1 MVDIHE
7 LAEYSLKKA
16 SPHGEVIIGVENI
29 LQHQIRIANSE
40 LELFKQWKD
49 INLDIFVAI
58 GKKTGST
65 SIINPTFEIIDQQ
78 IPKLISFI
86 EGLEPSDLFAG
97 IQDEPKTPSQVEGLY
112 DKRMKDFP
120 EKAPEMLNAAINEAE
135 IAGARRTAGSMFFDE
150 IDTCVQTS
158 HGFDGSY
165 KTTSYELTLRSFVD
179 AESSG
184 QGISVGRSL
193 GTIESDVVKA
203 GRESG
208 EIAKMAIGGKQGKAG
223 TYDLVLHPTVAA
235 SIMGDLLGGANP
247 VMMLMGMS
255 SFNDRIG
262 EKLGVDAFT
271 VTDDGTKANGLG
283 STPFDI
289 EGTNTQKTPI
299 FDKGALVGIVHNA
312 TSAKMFGTQSTGNSQ
327 LIEFWTGSKLLV
339 PGATNYVFE
348 PGNHSFEELLESS
361 KPTIYVTSNWY
372 LRYTNQIEGLFSTIP
387 RDGMFIIEDGE
398 ISKPIQKLRITDNL
412 LRMIKNIE
420 AMGKETRQVKWWE
433 VETPTFISPMRI
445 KDVPMTAATQ

>member
-16 SPHGEVIIGVENI
+16 TSHGEVIIGIENV
-29 LQHQIRIANSE
+29 LRHQIRIANSE
-40 LELFKQWKD
+40 LELFKQWND
-49 INLDIFVAI
+49 INLDIFIAI
-58 GKKTGST
+58 GRKTGST

-97 IQDEPKTPSQVEGLY
+97 IQNEPKTPSHVDDLY
-112 DKRMKDFP
+112 DSKMKDFP
-120 EKAPEMLNAAINEAE
+120 EKAPELLNTAINAAEE
-135 IAGARRTAGSMFFDE
+135 AGAKRTAGSMFFDE
-150 IDTCVQTS
+150 VETCVQTS
-158 HGFDGSY
+158 HGFDGNY
-165 KTTSYELTLRSFVD
+165 KSTSYELTLRSFVE

-184 QGISVGRSL
+184 QGISVGRTL
-193 GTIESDVVKA
+193 DTIEADMTKA
-203 GRESG
+203 GREAG
-208 EIAKMAIGGKQGKAG
+208 EIAKMAVGGKQGKAG

-235 SIMGDLLGGANP
+235 SLMGDLLGGANP
-247 VMMLMGMS
+247 VMMMMGMS

-262 EKLGVDAFT
+262 EKLGVDSFT

-283 STPFDI
+283 SAPFDI
-289 EGTNTQKTPI
+289 EGTNTQQTPL

-327 LIEFWTGSKLLV
+327 LLEFWTGAKLLV

-348 PGNHSFEELLESS
+348 PGDNSFEELLESS

-412 LRMIKNIE
+412 LRMINNIE
-420 AMGKETRQVKWWE
+420 AIGKEIRQVKWWE
-433 VETPTFISPMRI
+433 VYTPTFISPMRI

>member
-1 MVDIHE
+1 
-7 LAEYSLKKA
+7 
-16 SPHGEVIIGVENI
+16 
-29 LQHQIRIANSE
+29 
-40 LELFKQWKD
+40 
-49 INLDIFVAI
+49 
-58 GKKTGST
+58 
-65 SIINPTFEIIDQQ
+65 
-78 IPKLISFI
+78 
-86 EGLEPSDLFAG
+86 
-97 IQDEPKTPSQVEGLY
+97 
-112 DKRMKDFP
+112 
-120 EKAPEMLNAAINEAE
+120 MLNAAINEAE

>member
-165 KTTSYELTLRSFVD
+165 KTTSYELTL
-179 AESSG
+179 
-184 QGISVGRSL
+184 
-193 GTIESDVVKA
+193 
-203 GRESG
+203 
-208 EIAKMAIGGKQGKAG
+208 
-223 TYDLVLHPTVAA
+223 
-235 SIMGDLLGGANP
+235 
-247 VMMLMGMS
+247 
-255 SFNDRIG
+255 
-262 EKLGVDAFT
+262 
-271 VTDDGTKANGLG
+271 
-283 STPFDI
+283 
-289 EGTNTQKTPI
+289 
-299 FDKGALVGIVHNA
+299 
-312 TSAKMFGTQSTGNSQ
+312 
-327 LIEFWTGSKLLV
+327 
-339 PGATNYVFE
+339 
-348 PGNHSFEELLESS
+348 
-361 KPTIYVTSNWY
+361 
-372 LRYTNQIEGLFSTIP
+372 
-387 RDGMFIIEDGE
+387 
-398 ISKPIQKLRITDNL
+398 
-412 LRMIKNIE
+412 
-420 AMGKETRQVKWWE
+420 
-433 VETPTFISPMRI
+433 
-445 KDVPMTAATQ
+445 